1 MIKKKKNLY
10 ESNRLAFD
18 QAMRVVPNDLVMK
31 VNPDEDKSDT
41 ILEMDEPNQEIGS
54 NTLPNEVELKTF
66 LKHLMD
72 GKETKRREVPDLL
85 DDWTEEGIPPLSDSD
100 SSEEETNDEES
111 EEEDIPKMNERAFRV
126 TSVTNDK
133 GN

>member
-1 MIKKKKNLY
+1 MIKKKKKLNEL
-10 ESNRLAFD
+10 NRLAFD

-41 ILEMDEPNQEIGS
+41 ILEMNEPKQEIGT

-72 GKETKRREVPDLL
+72 GKLIALFLVAQCLEHWCV
-85 DDWTEEGIPPLSDSD
+85 
-100 SSEEETNDEES
+100 N
-111 EEEDIPKMNERAFRV
+111 
-126 TSVTNDK
+126 
-133 GN
+133 